1 MLSSLGKRKEK
12 ERMRGLQGAVRGA
25 RLRNAF
31 LSDGAPPHVQHQGEG
46 HPWGDEGGDP
56 HSRQVL
62 HFLIISVFDSFF
74 SRELTRALQP
84 LSVSKTS
91 QGILVKNPKTKEIV
105 PSNIFS
111 VNVAFTSASFGIQQ
125 V

>member
-1 MLSSLGKRKEK
+1 MF
-12 ERMRGLQGAVRGA
+12 
-25 RLRNAF
+25 N
-31 LSDGAPPHVQHQGEG
+31 
-46 HPWGDEGGDP
+46 
-56 HSRQVL
+56 
-62 HFLIISVFDSFF
+62 SFF